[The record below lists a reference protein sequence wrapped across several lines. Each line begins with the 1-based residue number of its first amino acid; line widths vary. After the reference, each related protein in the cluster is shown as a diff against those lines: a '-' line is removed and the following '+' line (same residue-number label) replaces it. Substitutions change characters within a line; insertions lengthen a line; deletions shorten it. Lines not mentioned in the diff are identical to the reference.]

1 MSSSLLIR
9 SDLSTGQI
17 VQGTVASL
25 AFVVSAHYILARRRA
40 RAKENDKPT
49 RTGATVYGFA
59 MANPCEGDRSPFCTK
74 IMTFLKMTQT
84 EYEYVP
90 FHDHQGKGSPKGKMP
105 WIQFPEVLGDESMGD
120 STMIIKALVK
130 ADPDKYD
137 LDVHLSDS
145 EKAIGWA
152 MKTMVEESLYFSAVL
167 YPRWAT
173 DEFYTLTLP
182 EYFGRESW
190 IVQKAIKYLVRPKVV
205 KILKGQ
211 GTGLLTDD
219 EIAQKA
225 QTELQALSNFLGTKK
240 YFMGDRVSSIDATMY
255 SFLVGGINS
264 KWTHPACQAVK
275 DHQNLLEYTERM
287 RAEFWGSSGK

>member
-1 MSSSLLIR
+1 MKRKSVLFVFFSKAADSCCVELKPKPSLEILRIFAHNNPETMSSSLSIR

-120 STMIIKALVK
+120 STMIIKALIK

-137 LDVHLSDS
+137 LDVHLSES

-152 MKTMVEESLYFSAVL
+152 MKTMVEESLYFSAIL

-173 DEFYTLTLP
+173 DEFFTLTLP
-182 EYFGRESW
+182 EYFGRETW
-190 IVQKAIKYLVRPKVV
+190 VVQRYGPK
-205 KILKGQ
+205 
-211 GTGLLTDD
+211 
-219 EIAQKA
+219 
-225 QTELQALSNFLGTKK
+225 LSKF
-240 YFMGDRVSSIDATMY
+240 
-255 SFLVGGINS
+255 
-264 KWTHPACQAVK
+264 
-275 DHQNLLEYTERM
+275 
-287 RAEFWGSSGK
+287 